1 MNIILYF
8 LKIETEV
15 SNCLIDIY
23 YEEKKYRVRYPQE
36 SPLSISLVT
45 PFKKEK
51 IVLNFYILVQKG
63 KKFRKLAKGD
73 INIYKRYFFL
83 NKDLSFEKYIY
94 LFTYRNQMNINSL
107 KNLNQ
112 QIYPGQILLKG
123 QFLDPE
129 MHGEQ
134 TDISTIFSGGVD
146 DKIKILKSS
155 INSIQPKEKEKYLTI
170 IKPKNFGV
178 NEDNGLELGSLEK
191 KLDEEDETK
200 LISNNLQNP
209 RKEIDEDLSDISISI
224 DSMDED
230 ENDINSKNIEEVNLK
245 VDDMITKLRKYFD
258 ENSESV
264 LPQEPEKLRNL
275 LETLTTQVKNISET
289 YSQNLQSMASIN
301 KRLKFQAKDYYDK
314 YKELKET
321 YEKEKKEFLEKNK
334 SLENEEKLNREENI
348 KISKEIEE
356 VKNEIDKFNNKL
368 NLAPNN
374 KDEETEIMLD
384 ILRSL
389 KEKNVD
395 IYEGLNKNQIEFLNE
410 MMKESD
416 DVNNNEDNNL
426 DSQKEGEKYANAI
439 EDIANRIYNQNLISE
454 IKIEQ
459 INDNVYTFNDKEVV
473 LKFDENNQ
481 LKLIDGSDLEKWII
495 NTFKLPTQSKNLN
508 VVKQKKTAQNN
519 KMNNNSKKGKYS

>member
-1 MNIILYF
+1 M
-8 LKIETEV
+8 
-15 SNCLIDIY
+15 
-23 YEEKKYRVRYPQE
+23 
-36 SPLSISLVT
+36 
-45 PFKKEK
+45 
-51 IVLNFYILVQKG
+51 
-63 KKFRKLAKGD
+63 
-73 INIYKRYFFL
+73 
-83 NKDLSFEKYIY
+83 
-94 LFTYRNQMNINSL
+94 
-107 KNLNQ
+107 
-112 QIYPGQILLKG
+112 
-123 QFLDPE
+123 
-129 MHGEQ
+129 
-134 TDISTIFSGGVD
+134 
-146 DKIKILKSS
+146 
-155 INSIQPKEKEKYLTI
+155 
-170 IKPKNFGV
+170 
-178 NEDNGLELGSLEK
+178 
-191 KLDEEDETK
+191 
-200 LISNNLQNP
+200 
-209 RKEIDEDLSDISISI
+209 
-224 DSMDED
+224 
-230 ENDINSKNIEEVNLK
+230 
-245 VDDMITKLRKYFD
+245 
-258 ENSESV
+258 
-264 LPQEPEKLRNL
+264 
-275 LETLTTQVKNISET
+275 
-289 YSQNLQSMASIN
+289 
-301 KRLKFQAKDYYDK
+301 
-314 YKELKET
+314 
-321 YEKEKKEFLEKNK
+321 
-334 SLENEEKLNREENI
+334 

-368 NLAPNN
+368 NLSPNN